1 MGRQAERSESTRAAL
16 VAAGR
21 RLFAE
26 RGYAAV
32 GTPEVVELAGSS
44 RGALYHQFK
53 DKRDLFRAVYEQI
66 QQEIVQ
72 QVMDTLA
79 AEQAAGPMAALQA
92 GLRTFLAS
100 CVEPERVRIML
111 IDAPAVLG
119 WQEWRS
125 LDEKYGLGLVISGLE
140 AGVDAGA
147 LRRDLSIRPTALMI
161 LSALGEAALFI
172 ANAEDPDAAR
182 AQTEPAAL
190 ALLDGLR
197 TTRNHVTPS

>member
-1 MGRQAERSESTRAAL
+1 MGKQAERSESTRAGL
-16 VAAGR
+16 VAAAR
-21 RLFAE
+21 ALFAE

-32 GTPEVVELAGSS
+32 GTPEVVERAGSS

-66 QQEIVQ
+66 QQEIVEA
-72 QVMDTLA
+72 VAETLA
-79 AEQAAGPMAALQA
+79 AERAGDPLAALQA

-111 IDAPAVLG
+111 VDAPAVLG
-119 WQEWRS
+119 WQDWRA
-125 LDEKYGLGLVISGLE
+125 LDEKYGLGLVISGLQAGMD
-140 AGVDAGA
+140 AGV
-147 LRRDLSIRPTALMI
+147 LRRDLSTRPVALMV

-172 ANAEDPDAAR
+172 ANAADPDAAR
-182 AQTEPAAL
+182 AETEPAVL

-197 TTRNHVTPS
+197 V